1 MTGYTPT
8 LFALPFA
15 VAALIVFAVGI
26 AILLRER
33 FSRVGW
39 LHFFLSSSVGGWQTA
54 SALEVM
60 SASPTVAIGW
70 SRLAL
75 LFALFIIPIQY
86 QFCCLITG
94 QLHTH
99 RRTIAAAWI
108 TTAVLAASL
117 GAGLMHARLA
127 HYSWGYYP
135 IFAPAGWVFIL
146 FTVAVVSLCIG
157 MYWRLYRGNR
167 PGGVTSRRGLLLLSG
182 LLMGA
187 IGIVD
192 FLPTLGLGIFP
203 FGGLAVTLGNLINAY
218 TTWKYRLFEIT
229 PAYAADQLMD
239 SMSDGVVLID
249 RDGVVRLVNPSACE
263 ILAID
268 RASLLGRLPPAE
280 FAEVVLGWQHV
291 PFFPAND
298 ASLGEREYV
307 TPDGTHRML
316 DVNVALLREPGL
328 EPGVAVIT
336 LRDIT
341 AAVRAQEQIERLA
354 YYDSLT
360 HLPNRL
366 LLRDRFEEALAR
378 ARRSRALCATLFMD
392 LDRFKQVNDS
402 MGHPAGDELLQ
413 IAQKMIGEMNYEFDS
428 AALTAVRE
436 YIDLRIRQPHFA
448 NARSIRNALDRAR
461 MRQANRL
468 FDTALN
474 HNTQVTSQALT
485 TITEADIRA
494 SRVFQGGEDPPVA
507 DDKRQT

>member
-1 MTGYTPT
+1 
-8 LFALPFA
+8 
-15 VAALIVFAVGI
+15 
-26 AILLRER
+26 
-33 FSRVGW
+33 
-39 LHFFLSSSVGGWQTA
+39 
-54 SALEVM
+54 
-60 SASPTVAIGW
+60 
-70 SRLAL
+70 
-75 LFALFIIPIQY
+75 
-86 QFCCLITG
+86 
-94 QLHTH
+94 
-99 RRTIAAAWI
+99 
-108 TTAVLAASL
+108 
-117 GAGLMHARLA
+117 
-127 HYSWGYYP
+127 
-135 IFAPAGWVFIL
+135 
-146 FTVAVVSLCIG
+146 
-157 MYWRLYRGNR
+157 
-167 PGGVTSRRGLLLLSG
+167 LLLLSG

-192 FLPTLGLGIFP
+192 FLPTLGLAIFP

-263 ILAID
+263 ILGID
-268 RASLLGRLPPAE
+268 RASLLSRLPPAE

-366 LLRDRFEEALAR
+366 LLRERFDEVMRHALHGPGPLQAGQR
-378 ARRSRALCATLFMD
+378 HTWPRRRGCT
-392 LDRFKQVNDS
+392 
-402 MGHPAGDELLQ
+402 
-413 IAQKMIGEMNYEFDS
+413 AQGRGRTHHGM
-428 AALTAVRE
+428 RE
-436 YIDLRIRQPHFA
+436 G
-448 NARSIRNALDRAR
+448 
-461 MRQANRL
+461 NRL
-468 FDTALN
+468 GA
-474 HNTQVTSQALT
+474 A
-485 TITEADIRA
+485 
-494 SRVFQGGEDPPVA
+494 
-507 DDKRQT
+507 